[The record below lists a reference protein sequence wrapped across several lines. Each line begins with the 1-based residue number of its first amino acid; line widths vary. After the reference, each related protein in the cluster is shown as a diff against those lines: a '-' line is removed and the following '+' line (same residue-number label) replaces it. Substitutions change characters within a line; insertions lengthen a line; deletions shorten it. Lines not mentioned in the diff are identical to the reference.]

1 MSDKTSG
8 HDNRDGR
15 DDEALAFSFKRVV
28 VGETRRGAAVV
39 GRAFGG
45 GKKND
50 VPMAQRALSGF
61 LELPAVPIGSYVSS
75 PSSLFHVLDPRVKQ
89 AWLVALLLLPP
100 NGTPQEK
107 ITVCFVL
114 ALVTAAALPLRVWR
128 PQLKSLSGLCVILF
142 LLMVAGADSIAPV
155 VQPREPLGADTGLLD
170 LPSLQGHYNYVLFH
184 FGPAQITRKGVR
196 LAVSSA
202 CLTFTVLQSAHLV
215 LCVTTPEAMAAGLR
229 WYLRPLRVVNA
240 PVDEIV
246 FTLLLS
252 LRFTSIV
259 FEEVRNISLGLAARG
274 VDWNAL
280 GVRGAVNVFTSLLS
294 RGTYWAFPKS

>member
-1 MSDKTSG
+1 
-8 HDNRDGR
+8 
-15 DDEALAFSFKRVV
+15 LAFSFKRVV

-142 LLMVAGADSIAPV
+142 LLMVAGADSIAPWCN
-155 VQPREPLGADTGLLD
+155 RGNRSARI
-170 LPSLQGHYNYVLFH
+170 
-184 FGPAQITRKGVR
+184 PACWTSHPCKAIITTCC
-196 LAVSSA
+196 SISA
-202 CLTFTVLQSAHLV
+202 QRRSH
-215 LCVTTPEAMAAGLR
+215 EK
-229 WYLRPLRVVNA
+229 
-240 PVDEIV
+240 V
-246 FTLLLS
+246 F
-252 LRFTSIV
+252 
-259 FEEVRNISLGLAARG
+259 
-274 VDWNAL
+274 D
-280 GVRGAVNVFTSLLS
+280 
-294 RGTYWAFPKS
+294 